1 MTTEQITAIND
12 TFSFLR
18 EVLCKTQ
25 IDEVELYHLIQ
36 YHIKA
41 LKDAN
46 VDSNIVDHIE
56 SLFDIY

>member
-18 EVLCKTQ
+18 GVLCKTQ

>member
-1 MTTEQITAIND
+1 MTTDQITAIND

-18 EVLCKTQ
+18 SALCEPQ

-36 YHIKA
+36 YNIKA

-46 VDSNIVDHIE
+46 VDSNIVGHIE

>member
-1 MTTEQITAIND
+1 MTIEQITAIND

-18 EVLCKTQ
+18 STLCEPQ

>member
-1 MTTEQITAIND
+1 MTIEQITAIND

-18 EVLCKTQ
+18 SALCRPQ

-46 VDSNIVDHIE
+46 IDSNIIDHIE

>member
-18 EVLCKTQ
+18 SALYEPQ

-46 VDSNIVDHIE
+46 VDSNIIDHIE

>member
-18 EVLCKTQ
+18 RALCEPQ

-36 YHIKA
+36 YNIKA